1 MSTISGIAILPLK
14 GNIIFPNTTTKLE
27 IARSKSKSTILIAS
41 RGDKQIFLVAQTDKD
56 NDNPLNMGDLHR
68 VGVIATINKVRVKA
82 DDTLSVMMT
91 IDRPAK
97 LISADF
103 VSLQM
108 RGEVEPF
115 DYVVT
120 DYGQSNA
127 LRTKALDTILEL
139 SSVGKG
145 ISSEKITAFAEA
157 EGKDP
162 IVFVNRIANDMVTTH
177 VERQEILSTVDN
189 DVRLEMLVAYIWGGL
204 ELAKAEKRISNRVKK
219 QIEEGQKE
227 YYLREQMKAIS
238 KELGE
243 DENEIAEYHDRI
255 EKANMPQDV
264 AKKARKEVSRLT
276 RMSPTSPESSV
287 IRNYV
292 DWLCD
297 LPWSNST
304 EDNKDLVRAR
314 EILDEDHYGLD
325 KIKERIVEFLAVMQL
340 TGKLNGPILC
350 FVGPPGV
357 GKTSIV
363 KSIARALDRTYLR
376 VSLGGVRD
384 ESEIRGHRRTYVGA
398 IPGKIMYMM
407 KQAGCVNP
415 VMLLD
420 EIDKMGKDQRGDPAS
435 AMLEVLD
442 PEQNNSFSDH
452 FLEVQYDL
460 SNVLFVCTANAADDI
475 PEPLLDR
482 MEIIE
487 LSGYTEIDK
496 VHIAQSFLL
505 SKNMKLHGI
514 PGDTFT
520 IDEQTYIAI
529 IEQYTRESGVRSL
542 ERQIASI
549 CRKVALKIVNN
560 PKEKIIVNKDNLEQY
575 LGTAKIKA
583 EKFDHK
589 DTIGTATGLAWTR
602 VGGTTLSIDC
612 TLFAGKGNVMLTGKL
627 GDVMKESAHTGISLV
642 KSLAT
647 NYGIDSDKFDKT
659 DIHIHIPEGAIPKD
673 GPSAGITMATVV
685 MSAFCGRAVRGDI
698 AMTGEVTLRGK
709 VLPIGGVK
717 EKVLAAYRAGIR
729 TVILPVDNGSD
740 IAEIPQEIASQIKF
754 VLAEN
759 IEDVLECA
767 LVK

>member
-1 MSTISGIAILPLK
+1 MSKISGISILPLK

-27 IARSKSKSTILIAS
+27 IARAKSKSTILVAS
-41 RGDKQIFLVAQTDKD
+41 RVDKQIFLVAQTDHG

-68 VGVIATINKVRVKA
+68 VGVVANIDKVKVKA
-82 DDTLSVMMT
+82 DDTLSAIMT
-91 IDRPAK
+91 IVGPAV
-97 LISADF
+97 LTSCDF
-103 VSLQM
+103 TSVQM
-108 RGEVEPF
+108 RGEVDTFSYEVG
-115 DYVVT
+115 DT
-120 DYGQSNA
+120 GQSGA
-127 LRTKALDTILEL
+127 LKAKTLEAILEL
-139 SSVGKG
+139 SKLTKG
-145 ISSEKITAFAEA
+145 ISGEKIETFA
-157 EGKDP
+157 GSGGTDP
-162 IVFVNRIANDMVTTH
+162 IVFVNRLANDLVTTTT
-177 VERQEILSTVDN
+177 ERQDILGTIDN
-189 DVRLEMLVAYIWGGL
+189 EVRLEMLAAYVLGGL

-219 QIEEGQKE
+219 QIEDGQKE

-243 DENEIAEYHDRI
+243 DENEIAEYHKRI
-255 EKANMPQDV
+255 EDALMPQDV

-276 RMSPTSPESSV
+276 RMAPTSPESSV

-297 LPWSNST
+297 LPWANST
-304 EDNKDLVRAR
+304 TDNKDLVRAR
-314 EILDEDHYGLD
+314 AILDEDHYGLD

-363 KSIARALDRTYLR
+363 KSIARALDRNYLR

-407 KQAGCVNP
+407 KQAGCINP

-460 SNVLFVCTANAADDI
+460 SKVLFVCTANSAEDI

-487 LSGYTEIDK
+487 LSGYTELDK
-496 VHIAQSFLL
+496 VHIAEKFLL

-514 PGDTFT
+514 PEDAFT
-520 IDEQTYIAI
+520 IDGDTCRAI

-542 ERQIASI
+542 ERQIATI

-560 PKEKIIVNKDNLEQY
+560 PNEQITVSVDNLEQY
-575 LGTAKIKA
+575 LGTAKIKP

-589 DTIGTATGLAWTR
+589 DTVGTATGLAWTR

-642 KSLAT
+642 KSLASK
-647 NYGIDSDKFDKT
+647 YGIDSDKFDKT

-673 GPSAGITMATVV
+673 GPSAGITMTTVV
-685 MSAFCGRAVRGDI
+685 MSAFSGRAIRGDV

-729 TVILPVDNGSD
+729 TVILPSDNAND
-740 IAEIPQEIASQIKF
+740 ISEIPSEIASQISF
-754 VLAEN
+754 VIAES
-759 IEDVLECA
+759 IEDVLDCA